1 MGELTKYITDEQNGL
16 NYELVGDYYLPM
28 IKAPDMP
35 EIGMWGQRYI
45 RYMRENKKAIY
56 TAFLI
61 SGKLYDHA
69 AEIDRSAEEM
79 YEKLIRD
86 MTEHEGVTEQLK
98 SDDQMEW
105 VSRMNSIRNR
115 AKEIDITNRFTYP

>member
-1 MGELTKYITDEQNGL
+1 MDSYITDEKTEIE
-16 NYELVGDYYLPM
+16 YKLVGDYYIPM
-28 IKAPDMP
+28 IKAPDVP
-35 EIGMWGQRYI
+35 EIGVWGQRYI
-45 RYMRENKKAIY
+45 RYLRENKKAIY

-86 MTEHEGVTEQLK
+86 MAEREGVTEQLK
-98 SDDQMEW
+98 ADDQMGW
-105 VSRMNSIRNR
+105 VRRMNSIRNR
-115 AKEIDITNRFTYP
+115 VEEVVIQELIYS

>member
-1 MGELTKYITDEQNGL
+1 MDSYITDERNGL

-28 IKAPDMP
+28 IKAPDVP
-35 EIGMWGQRYI
+35 EIGIWGQRYI
-45 RYMRENKKAIY
+45 RYLRENKKAIY

-69 AEIDRSAEEM
+69 VEIDRSAEEM

-105 VSRMNSIRNR
+105 VCRMNSIRNR
-115 AKEIDITNRFTYP
+115 AEEIVFREVIYN

>member
-1 MGELTKYITDEQNGL
+1 MDSYITDERNGL
-16 NYELVGDYYLPM
+16 NYKLVGDCYLPM
-28 IKAPDMP
+28 INAPETP

-45 RYMRENKKAIY
+45 RYLRENKKAIY

-61 SGKLYDHA
+61 SGKLFDHA

-86 MTEHEGVTEQLK
+86 TAERDGVTEQLK
-98 SDDQMEW
+98 ADDQMEW
-105 VSRMNSIRNR
+105 VRRMNSIRNS
-115 AKEIDITNRFTYP
+115 AEEVVIQELIYN

>member
-1 MGELTKYITDEQNGL
+1 MENYITDEKTGIE
-16 NYELVGDYYLPM
+16 YKLVGDYYLPM
-28 IKAPDMP
+28 IKAPDVP
-35 EIGMWGQRYI
+35 EIGVWGQRYI
-45 RYMRENKKAIY
+45 RYLRENKKAIY

-86 MTEHEGVTEQLK
+86 MAERDGVTEQLK
-98 SDDQMEW
+98 ADDQMEW
-105 VSRMNSIRNR
+105 VRRMNSIRNR
-115 AKEIDITNRFTYP
+115 AEETVYIIIIQS

>member
-1 MGELTKYITDEQNGL
+1 MDSYITDEQNGL
-16 NYELVGDYYLPM
+16 NYKLVGDYYLPM
-28 IKAPDMP
+28 IKAPDVP

-45 RYMRENKKAIY
+45 RYLRENKKAID

-61 SGKLYDHA
+61 SGKLFDHA

-86 MTEHEGVTEQLK
+86 TAERDGVTEQLK
-98 SDDQMEW
+98 ADDQMEW
-105 VSRMNSIRNR
+105 VRRMNSIRNS
-115 AKEIDITNRFTYP
+115 AEEVVIQELIYN

>member
-1 MGELTKYITDEQNGL
+1 MDSYITDEKTGIE
-16 NYELVGDYYLPM
+16 YKLVGDYYLPM
-28 IKAPDMP
+28 IKAPETP

-45 RYMRENKKAIY
+45 RYLRENKKAIY

-79 YEKLIRD
+79 YEKLIRE
-86 MTEHEGVTEQLK
+86 MTERDGITEDLKARDQLA
-98 SDDQMEW
+98 W
-105 VSRMNSIRNR
+105 IGAMNNIAAR
-115 AKEIDITNRFTYP
+115 AREIVENKLIII